1 MKSKTGVACAGA
13 LTTDILEVYPTA
25 PGSMLEGVAIHHA
38 LPTAANTLRLVYSV
52 PSVTLLTNLSIPV
65 AVYAVNR

>member
-1 MKSKTGVACAGA
+1 MKSKTSVACAGA
-13 LTTDILEVYPTA
+13 LATDILEIYPTA
-25 PGSMLEGVAIHHA
+25 PGSVPEGVAIHHA
-38 LPTAANTLRLVYSV
+38 FPTAANTLKLVYSV

>member
-1 MKSKTGVACAGA
+1 MACAGA
-13 LTTDILEVYPTA
+13 LTTDILEVYPTN